1 MWRKDSSSVLD
12 ELAALRTTIFA
23 LIVAAMI
30 RMSCVGKSDFIA
42 MTVDNDVVLPSFTNV
57 GEPTCVYS
65 EDTTSSVDVSIIY
78 SSIPPDINT
87 ESMSRATKSSVGGEM
102 LRISKRPDG
111 KLSIFACESDNTTS
125 PSVYKRGHHSVCVV
139 CHRNIA
145 DREMF
150 LNFPDDLDRRRLWGN
165 ILGFKYSDMLRLRD
179 GSVVL
184 STGHICT
191 DHFAEECF
199 RHIVFNF
206 NKAAIEA
213 LGMPSV
219 LSPGARLTPSR
230 KWRIYE
236 VSRANCRSSLLD
248 PVMKW
253 SSWTDRNV
261 YLAYHGCE
269 PPPRTP
275 RKQPNDDVS
284 TGSESPNRFNKSPEV
299 LQNSP
304 SSSNVDTSI
313 KRTTRAERASFRAGK
328 KMCEAKVTPRGGSN
342 KTVVSDKIT
351 QSLPTQK
358 RAAFTTSNR
367 NARRSLLF
375 PSSPVKNNVSGAVKT
390 SKALSRPVLQLRK
403 PVSPHGLL
411 QSNTTTLLSNE
422 HREKKTE
429 KEISNDEKSRTVAKV
444 ILKAT
449 SAPSHTLVDALN
461 LSSEGDGGCLPEDPA
476 ITTEGRRRASEF
488 DDDELKAPAEAN
500 ARTIVR
506 KLAQQHGP
514 LFLNNDVSDLSAAIF
529 PEFLQFRQSKT
540 QRQLESLEARLR
552 IFGDCYGVEIPK
564 GYSAIET
571 RSGVRLV
578 GKLFDEAF
586 YAIVILDGNGK
597 KLGEISS
604 FKVLPEAL

>member
-1 MWRKDSSSVLD
+1 
-12 ELAALRTTIFA
+12 
-23 LIVAAMI
+23 
-30 RMSCVGKSDFIA
+30 

-199 RHIVFNF
+199 RVFNF

-230 KWRIYE
+230 KWIPWDCTVCSFQSHSVYVMQRHMVQHTDDVLLRFHRKSPKGLLCPFCRKCTYGYKTMSGLRRHLMTPPTHHCQLKRIYE

-476 ITTEGRRRASEF
+476 ITT
-488 DDDELKAPAEAN
+488 
-500 ARTIVR
+500 
-506 KLAQQHGP
+506 P

-571 RSGVRLV
+571 RSGVRLIE
-578 GKLFDEAF
+578 GKQALHHMASDRICLPRGRF
-586 YAIVILDGNGK
+586 VP
-597 KLGEISS
+597 ISQR
-604 FKVLPEAL
+604 

>member
-1 MWRKDSSSVLD
+1 MPEASG
-12 ELAALRTTIFA
+12 FA
-23 LIVAAMI
+23 
-30 RMSCVGKSDFIA
+30 GKSGFFA
-42 MTVDNDVVLPSFTNV
+42 MTTDIDVVLPSFTNI
-57 GEPTCVYS
+57 GEPTCVLP

-199 RHIVFNF
+199 RHGVFNF

-261 YLAYHGCE
+261 YLAYHG
-269 PPPRTP
+269 
-275 RKQPNDDVS
+275 
-284 TGSESPNRFNKSPEV
+284 KSPEV

-304 SSSNVDTSI
+304 SSSNVDTRI
-313 KRTTRAERASFRAGK
+313 KRTTRAERASFRADK
-328 KMCEAKVTPRGGSN
+328 KVCEAKVTPRGSYN

-351 QSLPTQK
+351 QSLPTQQ
-358 RAAFTTSNR
+358 RTTFTMSNR

-375 PSSPVKNNVSGAVKT
+375 PSSPVKNNVSGTIKA

-403 PVSPHGLL
+403 PVSSHAFK

-429 KEISNDEKSRTVAKV
+429 KEITNDEKSRTVAKV

-461 LSSEGDGGCLPEDPA
+461 LSSEGEGGCLPEDPA
-476 ITTEGRRRASEF
+476 ITA
-488 DDDELKAPAEAN
+488 
-500 ARTIVR
+500 
-506 KLAQQHGP
+506 P
-514 LFLNNDVSDLSAAIF
+514 LFLNNDFSDLSAAIM
-529 PEFLQFRQSKT
+529 PEFLQLRQSKT

-564 GYSAIET
+564 GYSTIET
-571 RSGVRLV
+571 RSGVRLIE
-578 GKLFDEAF
+578 GKQALRHMTSDRICLPRGRF
-586 YAIVILDGNGK
+586 VP
-597 KLGEISS
+597 ISQR
-604 FKVLPEAL
+604 